1 MQASRK
7 GRSALCRVRVLHQR
21 VVADLLAQIVLVP
34 GVPVDRADHAE
45 GIARGGQ
52 EDRDRAGLHQ
62 RALVQRLVVV
72 AVEEDEVAALAARA
86 FVTTLLEVLVPFST
100 K

>member
-1 MQASRK
+1 MQASRN
-7 GRSALCRVRVLHQR
+7 GRSALCRSRILDQR
-21 VVADLLAQIVLVP
+21 IVADLLAQILLVP

-45 GIARGGQ
+45 GIARRRQ
-52 EDRDRAGLHQ
+52 EDRNRARLDQ

-72 AVEEDEVAALAARA
+72 AVEQDQVAALAAPRC
-86 FVTTLLEVLVPFST
+86 VTTLLDVLVPFRT